1 MERNGKGVNGNGRKP
16 TPDPSLKG
24 REQEVSPSPLGE
36 CEGEKN
42 ALVPPQP

>member
-1 MERNGKGVNGNGRKP
+1 MEKKLKGIEKQP
-16 TPDPSLKG
+16 TPAPSLKG

>member
-24 REQEVSPSPLGE
+24 REQEVSPLRGRLRGGQLLNSQT
-36 CEGEKN
+36 KN
-42 ALVPPQP
+42 